1 MGVIARFV
9 ERRYSLAD
17 LDRDMEALY
26 LGRNSVTGVTVNE
39 RTALQCSAVF
49 ACVQLLAET
58 VASLPLPV
66 YRGLPPREKERA
78 YNHHLYP
85 LLHDE
90 PNPEMTSFNFR
101 EALQGHLALWGNA
114 YAEIDWDMRSG
125 KIRGLWPL
133 RPDRMRV
140 ARREGKLWYHYRLPD
155 GTEAVL
161 PAYRVWHIP
170 GLGFDGIMG
179 YSPIHMAREAIGLAL
194 ATEEYGAR
202 FFGNGATPGGV
213 LQHPGTLGETA
224 QGNLRKSWNEMHQG
238 LANQH
243 RIAILEEGMKYQQ
256 VGIPPEDAQF
266 LECVIPDTA
275 ISMADG
281 SVCKAAQLKIGDAV
295 LGWDYRNDRLEP
307 SRVLYVGSNG
317 EHPLMRV
324 TTHRGRQLITTLNH
338 PYLASFRTRRRGR
351 TIRSNP
357 AWIPVHQLHVGDYV
371 RVGLDYSFKTE
382 MDFNI
387 GWMVGALIGDGHLR
401 SRGSVGFSKGD
412 QGVINRMCQC
422 ASECGVE
429 LRHSSGCDYYF
440 GGNGY
445 GGKNKMRAF
454 LQKYG
459 LLDIKAHEKFVPK
472 EIMTGGGAAWCGLLS
487 GLMDT
492 DGTISHTKLKQ
503 PKAVWDSTSRQLLD
517 GCQHLLSL
525 LNVQSSI
532 YQIDSI
538 YRERPYTMWQLS
550 VCGREEIEKLAG
562 LLELASEGKRDR
574 LATWAQM
581 PGKRVNTPELVQ
593 FDRIINIEMLEA
605 DKAISIEIE
614 GTRSHVTNGLV
625 THNTRK
631 FQRNEIASF
640 FHIPP
645 HMIGDLERATFSN
658 IEQQSIEFVVYTM
671 RPWFVRWEQSIQK
684 NLMGPAERRQYFAE
698 FLVQGL
704 LRGDTISRFQAY
716 ATARQWGWMSA
727 DDIRELENQNPL
739 PDGQGQIYYM
749 PMNMLPASMATG
761 AADKGREAGTLKEL
775 RSSRSALQ
783 RYRMAGSYRRVFE
796 DAGKRIVERETNN
809 VLRAAR
815 KYLGERT
822 AGDFN
827 AWLDDFYRDFPE
839 YITRQISPAVRGLA
853 EAIEPLASDEVNA
866 AGGMTAELDKF
877 LADYA
882 SAFNA
887 RYTDSSRGQLRA
899 IMEEAEEA
907 GEEALP
913 LVETRLEEWGQRR
926 PGKVGMNETVQL
938 SSAVA
943 KVVFVGAGVT
953 KLVWRAMGSES
964 CPYCQEMDGRVVGI
978 EQDFVGKG
986 ETLKAEEGNEG
997 GMKIYHPTSHPPLH
1011 EGCVCGIGPG

>member
-1 MGVIARFV
+1 MGIIKSMM

-17 LDRDMEALY
+17 LDRDMDTLFR
-26 LGRNSVTGVTVNE
+26 GRSSATGVKVNE
-39 RTALQCSAVF
+39 STALQCSAVF

-85 LLHDE
+85 LLHDA

-101 EALQGHLALWGNA
+101 EAMQGHLVLWGNC
-114 YAEIDWDMRSG
+114 YAEIDWDMSSG
-125 KIRGLWPL
+125 RIRGLWPL

-140 ARREGKLWYHYRLPD
+140 ARREGKLWYHYRLPN
-155 GTEAVL
+155 GTEVVL
-161 PAYRVWHIP
+161 PSYRVWHIP

-202 FFGNGATPGGV
+202 FFGNGAKPGGV
-213 LQHPGTLGETA
+213 LQHPGKLGEPA
-224 QGNLRKSWNEMHQG
+224 QENLQKSWNEMHQG
-238 LANQH
+238 LVNQH

-266 LECVIPDTA
+266 LE
-275 ISMADG
+275 
-281 SVCKAAQLKIGDAV
+281 
-295 LGWDYRNDRLEP
+295 
-307 SRVLYVGSNG
+307 
-317 EHPLMRV
+317 
-324 TTHRGRQLITTLNH
+324 
-338 PYLASFRTRRRGR
+338 
-351 TIRSNP
+351 
-357 AWIPVHQLHVGDYV
+357 
-371 RVGLDYSFKTE
+371 
-382 MDFNI
+382 
-387 GWMVGALIGDGHLR
+387 
-401 SRGSVGFSKGD
+401 
-412 QGVINRMCQC
+412 
-422 ASECGVE
+422 
-429 LRHSSGCDYYF
+429 
-440 GGNGY
+440 
-445 GGKNKMRAF
+445 
-454 LQKYG
+454 
-459 LLDIKAHEKFVPK
+459 
-472 EIMTGGGAAWCGLLS
+472 
-487 GLMDT
+487 
-492 DGTISHTKLKQ
+492 
-503 PKAVWDSTSRQLLD
+503 
-517 GCQHLLSL
+517 
-525 LNVQSSI
+525 
-532 YQIDSI
+532 
-538 YRERPYTMWQLS
+538 
-550 VCGREEIEKLAG
+550 
-562 LLELASEGKRDR
+562 
-574 LATWAQM
+574 
-581 PGKRVNTPELVQ
+581 
-593 FDRIINIEMLEA
+593 
-605 DKAISIEIE
+605 
-614 GTRSHVTNGLV
+614 
-625 THNTRK
+625 TRK

-671 RPWFVRWEQSIQK
+671 RPWFVRWEQSIRK

-704 LRGDTISRFQAY
+704 LRGDITSRYQAY

-749 PMNMLPASMATG
+749 PMNMLPASMAASING
-761 AADKGREAGTLKEL
+761 DGRQSGILKEL

-783 RYRMAGSYRRVFE
+783 RQRMANSYRRVFE
-796 DAGKRIVERETNN
+796 DAGQRIVERETSN

-827 AWLDDFYRDFPE
+827 SWLDDFYRDFPE
-839 YITRQISPAVRGLA
+839 YITRQISPVVRGLA

-866 AGGMTAELDKF
+866 AGGMTPEMDKF
-877 LADYA
+877 LVDYV

-907 GEEALP
+907 GGEALP

-926 PGKVGMNETVQL
+926 PGKVGMNETVKL
-938 SSAVA
+938 SNAVA

-964 CPYCQEMDGRVVGI
+964 CPICQEMDGRVVGI

-986 ETLKAEEGNEG
+986 ETLKAEGQSD
-997 GMKIYHPTSHPPLH
+997 MKVYHPTSHPPLH
-1011 EGCVCGIGPG
+1011 EGCVCVIGPG